1 MKPLLLHY
9 YVTYRCNARCS
20 FCTIWDPAKWDHRA
34 TPSWDQMSSN
44 LTVARKLGTRFVDF
58 TGGEPL
64 LYHDLPRALRLA

>member
-34 TPSWDQMSSN
+34 TPSWDQMTSN
-44 LTVARKLGTRFVDF
+44 LTAAGAA
-58 TGGEPL
+58 
-64 LYHDLPRALRLA
+64 ALDGPSS